1 MTDEKKLD
9 PERLEIAADVM
20 KALVRMLKGEQD
32 TCLHCGAKIGQL
44 YQNGDCVYADPCGC
58 RQYQGTLPK
67 KENE

>member
-32 TCLHCGAKIGQL
+32 ACLHCSAKIGQL

-58 RQYQGTLPK
+58 RQYQGTLP
-67 KENE
+67 NNI